1 MTQPAD
7 VSRTLIE
14 RFGLVGAPGG
24 MFSSAPEAGQLVRL
38 TAAVSL
44 DDVRRVEA
52 ILEQMRDEAMRAG

>member
-1 MTQPAD
+1 
-7 VSRTLIE
+7 
-14 RFGLVGAPGG
+14 

-52 ILEQMRDEAMRAG
+52 ILEQMRDEALRLG